1 VRLTALPLFIAALSG
16 FVFGIRGLEAFALFS
31 IIVFLVILFLDAVV
45 DTQ

>member
-1 VRLTALPLFIAALSG
+1 MRLTALPLFIAALSG
-16 FVFGIRGLEAFALFS
+16 FVFGISGLEAFALFS